1 MQETHPCSQAQNP
14 NDTCAHET
22 GTRSVNPLITSAHA
36 TLHCLIGCT
45 IGEVTG
51 LLIGVS
57 MGLGVFWT
65 IALAVFLAFVVG
77 ISLAVLPVM
86 RDQGLSLREALSVVW
101 LGEVASISVMEIVM
115 NAVDYAVGG
124 VQAMSVFSPIFWIGL
139 AVAIPAGFLAAW
151 PVNHWLISRHLKAC
165 AH

>member
-1 MQETHPCSQAQNP
+1 MQKP
-14 NDTCAHET
+14 DTCSHEKHANDA
-22 GTRSVNPLITSAHA
+22 SQDAVSPLVTSARA

-45 IGEVTG
+45 IGEVIG
-51 LLIGVS
+51 LMIGVS

-77 ISLAVLPVM
+77 LSLAVIPVM

-101 LGEVASISVMEIVM
+101 LGEVASITVMEIVM
-115 NAVDYAVGG
+115 NSVDYAIGG

-139 AVAIPAGFLAAW
+139 AFAIPAGFLAAW